1 MDQNLCFEY
10 QQLMSRYNNIQLEL
24 KKNDSQHQ
32 RQQIKKEKLSKEL
45 KNNKTNKNNKNNNLK
60 VEDMP
65 THVHEMPTH
74 VHEMPT
80 HVHEMPTHVH
90 EMPTMPTQQHHILNF
105 SKLFKKIKPAPV
117 VVPAEE
123 AVVVPAEEAV
133 VVPAAPIAQVAMKN
147 IILFKALQK
156 TMFKRQ

>member
-1 MDQNLCFEY
+1 MNQNLCFEY

-45 KNNKTNKNNKNNNLK
+45 KNNKNNNLK
-60 VEDMP
+60 VKE
-65 THVHEMPTH
+65 
-74 VHEMPT
+74 
-80 HVHEMPTHVH
+80 
-90 EMPTMPTQQHHILNF
+90 MPTQQHHRLNF
-105 SKLFKKIKPAPV
+105 SKLFKNIKPAPV

-133 VVPAAPIAQVAMKN
+133 VVPAEEAVVVPVAPAAMKN
-147 IILFKALQK
+147 IILFKALQQI
-156 TMFKRQ
+156 MFKRQ

>member
-45 KNNKTNKNNKNNNLK
+45 KNNKTNQNNKNNNLK
-60 VEDMP
+60 VED
-65 THVHEMPTH
+65 
-74 VHEMPT
+74 MPT

-133 VVPAAPIAQVAMKN
+133 VVPAAEEAVVVPAAPIAQVAMKN

>member
-10 QQLMSRYNNIQLEL
+10 QQLMSRYNNIQFEL

-45 KNNKTNKNNKNNNLK
+45 KNNKNNNLK
-60 VEDMP
+60 DMLKVED
-65 THVHEMPTH
+65 
-74 VHEMPT
+74 
-80 HVHEMPTHVH
+80 MPTHVH

-133 VVPAAPIAQVAMKN
+133 VVPAEEAVVVPAAPIAQVAMKN

>member
-10 QQLMSRYNNIQLEL
+10 QQLMLRYNNIQLEL

-45 KNNKTNKNNKNNNLK
+45 KNNKNNKNNNLK

-80 HVHEMPTHVH
+80 RVHE
-90 EMPTMPTQQHHILNF
+90 MPTQQHHRLNF
-105 SKLFKKIKPAPV
+105 SKLFKKIKQAPVVVPAAEAV

-133 VVPAAPIAQVAMKN
+133 VVPAAPVAMKN
-147 IILFKALQK
+147 IILFKALQQR
-156 TMFKRQ
+156 MFKK

>member
-1 MDQNLCFEY
+1 MNQNLCFEY

-45 KNNKTNKNNKNNNLK
+45 KNNKNNNLK
-60 VEDMP
+60 VKE
-65 THVHEMPTH
+65 
-74 VHEMPT
+74 
-80 HVHEMPTHVH
+80 
-90 EMPTMPTQQHHILNF
+90 MPTQQHHRLNF
-105 SKLFKKIKPAPV
+105 SKLFKNIKPAPV

-133 VVPAAPIAQVAMKN
+133 VVPAEEAVVVPAEEAVVVPVAPAAMKN
-147 IILFKALQK
+147 IILFKALQQI
-156 TMFKRQ
+156 MFKRQ